1 MRNQES
7 NSGRGD
13 KIGAP
18 HQCARTSF
26 VAPKGNK
33 TFILFLLTWSCNEEQ
48 MCDSYFFYL
57 ELNFIIGISYS
68 QELQI

>member
-1 MRNQES
+1 MGNQES

-33 TFILFLLTWSCNEEQ
+33 TIILFLLTWSCNEEQ
-48 MCDSYFFYL
+48 MCDSYFSF
-57 ELNFIIGISYS
+57 
-68 QELQI
+68 